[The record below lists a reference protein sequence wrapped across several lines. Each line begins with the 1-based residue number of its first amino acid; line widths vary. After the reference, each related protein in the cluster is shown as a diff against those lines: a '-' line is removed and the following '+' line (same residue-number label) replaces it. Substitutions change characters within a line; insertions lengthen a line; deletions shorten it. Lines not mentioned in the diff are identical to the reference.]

1 MKYFLR
7 VIAAFAVLA
16 VVPATQVF
24 GADYRFLSSWD
35 KNYTGL
41 AHIVEPFIKN
51 VETASKGGMKLI
63 MSGPETVPPFE
74 QLQPVGSGAF
84 QFLFTHG
91 AYHFGTTPFL
101 VAVEA
106 LGGDMSSR
114 RAAGVWEVVDKHYQK
129 YGLKLISLTMSPD
142 AGYGIFTR
150 QPIGP
155 SGDLQGRKIRGTPT
169 YHSVFRMLGASPVV
183 LPPSDIYTSLE
194 KGVIDG
200 GAWPVVG
207 MIGYRWYEVAKYLV
221 RPAFGYV
228 AHSMFMNLAAWNK
241 LADAEKKIL
250 LQEGRKIE
258 DQWYKEAARL
268 ADEEEKALLARGM
281 MITHMGEAQK
291 AKLKQ
296 TWSEGLWEL
305 ASQKAKQ
312 DIDELRAFA
321 RSKGL
326 AN

>member
-1 MKYFLR
+1 MKQLIR
-7 VIAAFAVLA
+7 AIAAFAALV
-16 VVPATQVF
+16 VVPATQAF
-24 GADYRFLSSWD
+24 GADFRLLASWD
-35 KNYTGL
+35 KNYPGVT
-41 AHIVEPFIKN
+41 HIAEPFIKN
-51 VETASKGGMKLI
+51 VEAATKGRMKLI

-101 VAVEA
+101 AALEA
-106 LGGDMSSR
+106 LGGDLQSR
-114 RAAGVWEVVDKHYQK
+114 RAAGVWDVVDKHYQR
-129 YGLKLISLTMSPD
+129 YNLKLIALTMTPD
-142 AGYGIFTR
+142 GGYNIFTR

-155 SGDLQGRKIRGTPT
+155 SGDLQGRKIRGTAS

-207 MIGYRWYEVAKYLV
+207 LLGYRWYEVAKYLV

-228 AHSMFMNLAAWNK
+228 AQPIFMNLAAWNK
-241 LADAEKKIL
+241 LSDADKKIL

-258 DQWYKEAARL
+258 EQWDREAARL
-268 ADEEEKALLARGM
+268 SADEEKALLAKGM
-281 MITHMGEAQK
+281 MVTQMGAAQK
-291 AKLKQ
+291 ARLKQ
-296 TWSEGLWEL
+296 AWSDGLWEL
-305 ASQKAKQ
+305 TSQKAKK

-321 RSKGL
+321 RSKRL